1 MHWGGL
7 SPAHL
12 VEGAVVSVPREGV
25 VLPHLRCNVHRT
37 FTVCDVV
44 VVHYMQC
51 TALALTQAEPAW
63 LRTRGPHLP
72 HEEVPE
78 TSQGGVNPQCTDT
91 RTARTLSLHVHACL
105 HRVHHVAAL
114 GADLDVSVLLHQWES
129 LVDFLHHAGR
139 QAHLSV
145 WKDEP
150 WGTAN
155 VMPKAPPAGQ
165 RPN

>member
-1 MHWGGL
+1 MPWRFMRILDAGSGECTGTVC
-7 SPAHL
+7 PAHL

-72 HEEVPE
+72 YGEVPE
-78 TSQGGVNPQCTDT
+78 TSQGGV
-91 RTARTLSLHVHACL
+91 A
-105 HRVHHVAAL
+105 
-114 GADLDVSVLLHQWES
+114 
-129 LVDFLHHAGR
+129 
-139 QAHLSV
+139 
-145 WKDEP
+145 
-150 WGTAN
+150 
-155 VMPKAPPAGQ
+155 
-165 RPN
+165 